1 MKQGVDPIDGQ
12 TGDCSIGR
20 NSWLA
25 EYITWPF
32 SGLYLY
38 RDELVLSM
46 PFRRYRF
53 PRDQISCIHR
63 YRYALMRG
71 LQIEHSVA
79 NYPSFVVFFPSD
91 VTEMEEALDE
101 NAFPLATPVV

>member
-1 MKQGVDPIDGQ
+1 MKQRVDPIYGQ
-12 TGDCSIGR
+12 TGECSIGR

-53 PRDQISCIHR
+53 PRGQISGIHR

-71 LQIEHSVA
+71 LRIEHSVA
-79 NYPSFVVFFPSD
+79 NYPSCVVFFTSNP
-91 VTEMEEALDE
+91 TETEEALDA
-101 NAFPLATPVV
+101 NAFPLATVVV